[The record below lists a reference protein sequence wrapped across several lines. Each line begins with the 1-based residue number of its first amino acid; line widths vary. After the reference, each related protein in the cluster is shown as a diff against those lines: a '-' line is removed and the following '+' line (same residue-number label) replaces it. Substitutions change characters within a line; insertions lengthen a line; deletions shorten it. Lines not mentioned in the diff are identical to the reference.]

1 MIKISCLLY
10 FTVAF
15 SLVCMILTSC
25 SRPAHYKN
33 DGKQVTWQG
42 RDIWGGPWSE
52 VVDADPATF
61 EDLGNGYARD
71 DQKAFLEGKIIKGAD
86 GRTFK
91 CLEQP
96 YAVDAS
102 HVFHKY
108 TMMTGADPKSFM
120 IHGQYLTEDE
130 NDYFWCGKPIHV
142 SDKKTF
148 VIIGDKD
155 NEFTHWAKDKNN
167 AYYMGEQPVPLADYD
182 SFHVIKETD
191 SWGIQGHYAADKY
204 RVYYKD
210 HIVEGADPETFTEI
224 IDWVGQDKHR
234 VYYQWKATDIKDYN
248 QLSHIG
254 GFYSDGSHIYTHEF
268 EMVEDADARTFRQFG
283 SQWYGYGSW
292 YVDKD
297 HVWWRE
303 KHVVGMKEVKEADAA
318 TFQLVQVYN
327 YSDGTTD
334 TSESFAKDKSH
345 VFYRGSIIPGADPAT
360 FEIIDIDGS
369 LTTFDKNRIYEG
381 ENSKEL
387 QKYLKD
393 KYGSEL
399 KEKKGQFF

>member
-1 MIKISCLLY
+1 MVKISRLLY
-10 FTVAF
+10 FTVAI
-15 SLVCMILTSC
+15 SLVCMILASC

-33 DGKQVTWQG
+33 NGKQVTWQG
-42 RDIWGGPWSE
+42 RDIWGGPWSK
-52 VVDADPATF
+52 VVDADPASF

-71 DQKAFLEGKIIKGAD
+71 DQKAFLEGRIIKGAD
-86 GRTFK
+86 GKTFK
-91 CLEQP
+91 CLEKP

-155 NEFTHWAKDKNN
+155 NEFTHWAKDKYN

-182 SFHVIKETD
+182 SFHLIKETD
-191 SWGIQGHYAADKY
+191 SYGVQGKYAADKY

-254 GFYSDGSHIYTHEF
+254 GFYSDGSHIYTFEF
-268 EMVEDADARTFRQFG
+268 EVFEDADPLTFRQLDNN
-283 SQWYGYGSW
+283 W

-297 HVWWRE
+297 HVWWRGKE
-303 KHVVGMKEVKEADAA
+303 MKEVKEADAA
-318 TFQLVQVYN
+318 TLQLVDG
-327 YSDGTTD
+327 YSYFNGTTFW
-334 TSESFAKDKSH
+334 TRYAKDKNH
-345 VFYRGSIIPGADPAT
+345 VYFDDAVIPPDPET
-360 FEIIDIDGS
+360 FEIVQFTEGGEITI
-369 LTTFDKNRIYEG
+369 FDKNHIYKG

-393 KYGSEL
+393 KYGR
-399 KEKKGQFF
+399 KQ

>member
-1 MIKISCLLY
+1 MVKISRLLY

-25 SRPAHYKN
+25 RRAPRYKN
-33 DGKQVTWQG
+33 DGKQVTWHIW
-42 RDIWGGPWSE
+42 DIWAGHYFT
-52 VVDADPATF
+52 VVDADPASF

-86 GRTFK
+86 GKTFK
-91 CLEQP
+91 CLEKP
-96 YAVDAS
+96 YAVDAN
-102 HVFHKY
+102 HVFLLG
-108 TMMTGADPKSFM
+108 TMMTGADPKSFI
-120 IHGQYLTEDE
+120 IHGQYLTEDK
-130 NDYFWCGKPIHV
+130 NDFFWRGNPIHV
-142 SDKKTF
+142 SDKRSF

-155 NEFTHWAKDKNN
+155 YDGTQWAKDKNN
-167 AYYMGEQPVPLADYD
+167 AYYMGKQPVPLADYD

-191 SWGIQGHYAADKY
+191 SYGLQGHYAADKY
-204 RVYYKD
+204 RVYYED

-224 IDWVGQDKHR
+224 FDLVGQDKHR

-254 GFYSDGSHIYTHEF
+254 GFYSDGSHIYTSEF
-268 EMVEDADARTFRQFG
+268 EVFEDAAPLTFRQLKG
-283 SQWYGYGSW
+283 SSW

-297 HVWWRE
+297 HVWWNE
-303 KHVVGMKEVKEADAA
+303 KGMKEVKEADAA
-318 TFQLVQVYN
+318 TLQLVQVYN

-393 KYGSEL
+393 KKYGR
-399 KEKKGQFF
+399 KQ

>member
-1 MIKISCLLY
+1 MVKISRLFY
-10 FTVAF
+10 FTVAI

-25 SRPAHYKN
+25 TKPGRYKN
-33 DGKQVTWQG
+33 NGKQVTWQG
-42 RDIWGGPWSE
+42 RDIWAGHWSK
-52 VVDADPATF
+52 VVDADPSTF

-86 GRTFK
+86 GKTFR
-91 CLEQP
+91 CLEKP

-102 HVFHKY
+102 HVFYKY

-130 NDYFWCGKPIHV
+130 NDYFWCGEPIHV
-142 SDKKTF
+142 ADKKTF

-155 NEFTHWAKDKNN
+155 DEFTHWAKDKYN
-167 AYYMGEQPVPLADYD
+167 AYYMGKQPVPLADYN
-182 SFHVIKETD
+182 SFHLIKEID
-191 SWGIQGHYAADKY
+191 SMGVQGCYAADKY

-254 GFYSDGSHIYTHEF
+254 DFYSDGSHIYTSEF
-268 EMVEDADARTFRQFG
+268 KVFEDADPLTFRQLEG
-283 SQWYGYGSW
+283 SSW

-297 HVWWRE
+297 HVWWRGKE
-303 KHVVGMKEVKEADAA
+303 MKEVKEADAA
-318 TFQLVQVYN
+318 TLQLVHEYAYHN
-327 YSDGTTD
+327 GATFWSRY
-334 TSESFAKDKSH
+334 AKDKNH
-345 VFYRGSIIPGADPAT
+345 VFFDDAVIPPDPET
-360 FEIIDIDGS
+360 FEIVQFTEGGA
-369 LTTFDKNRIYEG
+369 TTIFDKNRIYQG

-387 QKYLKD
+387 QKYLRD
-393 KYGSEL
+393 KYG
-399 KEKKGQFF
+399 KKQ

>member
-1 MIKISCLLY
+1 MVKISRLFY
-10 FTVAF
+10 FTVAI

-25 SRPAHYKN
+25 NRPPRYRN

-42 RDIWGGPWSE
+42 EDIWAGHWSR
-52 VVDADPATF
+52 VVDADPSTF

-71 DQKAFLEGKIIKGAD
+71 DQKAFLEGRIIEGAD
-86 GRTFK
+86 GKTFK
-91 CLEQP
+91 CLKKP
-96 YAVDAS
+96 FAVDAN
-102 HVFHKY
+102 HVFILDV
-108 TMMTGADPKSFM
+108 MIDADPKSFR
-120 IHGQYLTEDE
+120 IHGQYLTEDK
-130 NDYFWCGKPIHV
+130 NDYFWRGNPIHV
-142 SDKKTF
+142 SDKRSF

-155 NEFTHWAKDKNN
+155 YYGTKWAKDKNN

-191 SWGIQGHYAADKY
+191 SRGVQGSYAADKY
-204 RVYYKD
+204 RVYCKD
-210 HIVEGADPETFTEI
+210 HIVEGADPETFTEVNEN
-224 IDWVGQDKHR
+224 VGQDKYR
-234 VYYQWKATDIKDYN
+234 VYLLWKATVIKDYN
-248 QLSHIG
+248 QLSEIS
-254 GFYSDGSHIYTHEF
+254 GFYSDGSHIYTREF
-268 EMVEDADARTFRQFG
+268 EMVEDADARTFRQLG

-303 KHVVGMKEVKEADAA
+303 KHVVEIKEVKEADAA

-334 TSESFAKDKSH
+334 TSESFAKDKSN

-393 KYGSEL
+393 KYGKTITL
-399 KEKKGQFF
+399 KKGTVL

>member
-1 MIKISCLLY
+1 
-10 FTVAF
+10 
-15 SLVCMILTSC
+15 MILTSC

-33 DGKQVTWQG
+33 NGKQVTWQG
-42 RDIWGGPWSE
+42 RDIWAGPWSK

-86 GRTFK
+86 GKTFK
-91 CLEQP
+91 CLEKP

-155 NEFTHWAKDKNN
+155 NEFTHWAKDKYN

-182 SFHVIKETD
+182 SFHLIKETN
-191 SWGIQGHYAADKY
+191 SMGVQGKYAADKY

-210 HIVEGADPETFTEI
+210 HIVEDADPETFTEI

-254 GFYSDGSHIYTHEF
+254 AFYSDGSHVYTFEF
-268 EMVEDADARTFRQFG
+268 EVFEDADPLTFRQLKG
-283 SQWYGYGSW
+283 SSLW

-297 HVWWRE
+297 HVWWRGKE
-303 KHVVGMKEVKEADAA
+303 MKEVKEADAA
-318 TFQLVQVYN
+318 TFQLVDGYAYFN
-327 YSDGTTD
+327 GTTFW
-334 TSESFAKDKSH
+334 TRYAKDKNH
-345 VFYRGSIIPGADPAT
+345 VFFDDAVIPPDPET
-360 FEIIDIDGS
+360 FEIVQFTEGGA
-369 LTTFDKNRIYEG
+369 TTIFDKNHIYQG

-393 KYGSEL
+393 KYG
-399 KEKKGQFF
+399 K

>member
-1 MIKISCLLY
+1 MIKISRLFYL
-10 FTVAF
+10 TVAI
-15 SLVCMILTSC
+15 SLVCMILASC
-25 SRPAHYKN
+25 DRPPRYNN
-33 DGKQVTWQG
+33 DGKQVTWNIW
-42 RDIWGGPWSE
+42 DIWAGHISK
-52 VVDADPATF
+52 VVDADPSTF

-71 DQKAFLEGKIIKGAD
+71 DQKAFLEGEIIKGAD
-86 GRTFK
+86 GKTFK
-91 CLEQP
+91 CLQKP

-102 HVFHKY
+102 HVFHLDN
-108 TMMTGADPKSFM
+108 MMTGADPKSFI
-120 IHGQYLTEDE
+120 IHGQYLTEDK
-130 NDYFWCGKPIHV
+130 NDFFWQGETIHV
-142 SDKKTF
+142 ADKKTF
-148 VIIGDKD
+148 VIIGNKD
-155 NEFTHWAKDKNN
+155 NYFTQWAKDKYN
-167 AYYMGEQPVPLADYD
+167 AYYLGEQPVPLADYD
-182 SFHVIKETD
+182 SFHVIREVD
-191 SWGIQGHYAADKY
+191 SSCLKGSYAADKY

-248 QLSHIG
+248 QLSEIS
-254 GFYSDGSHIYTHEF
+254 GFYSDGSHIYTREF
-268 EMVEDADARTFRQFG
+268 EILEDADSRTFRQLG

-303 KHVVGMKEVKEADAA
+303 PHVVEVKEVKEADAA

-345 VFYRGSIIPGADPAT
+345 VFYRGSVIPGADPAT

-369 LTTFDKNRIYEG
+369 LTTFDKNRIFEG

-393 KYGSEL
+393 KKYGR
-399 KEKKGQFF
+399 KQ

>member
-1 MIKISCLLY
+1 
-10 FTVAF
+10 
-15 SLVCMILTSC
+15 MILTSC
-25 SRPAHYKN
+25 TKPGRYKN
-33 DGKQVTWQG
+33 NGKQVTWQG
-42 RDIWGGPWSE
+42 RDIWAGPWSK

-86 GRTFK
+86 GKTFK
-91 CLEQP
+91 CLEKP

-155 NEFTHWAKDKNN
+155 NEFTHWAKDKYN

-182 SFHVIKETD
+182 SFHLIKETN
-191 SWGIQGHYAADKY
+191 SMGVQGKYAADKY

-210 HIVEGADPETFTEI
+210 HIVEDADPETFTEI

-254 GFYSDGSHIYTHEF
+254 GFYSDGSHIYTFEF
-268 EMVEDADARTFRQFG
+268 EVFEDADPLTFRQLKG
-283 SQWYGYGSW
+283 SSLW

-297 HVWWRE
+297 HVWWRGKE
-303 KHVVGMKEVKEADAA
+303 MKEVKEADAA
-318 TFQLVQVYN
+318 TFQLVDGYAYFN
-327 YSDGTTD
+327 GTTFW
-334 TSESFAKDKSH
+334 TRYAKDKNH
-345 VFYRGSIIPGADPAT
+345 VFFDDAVIPPDPET
-360 FEIIDIDGS
+360 FEIVQFTEGGEITI
-369 LTTFDKNRIYEG
+369 FDKNHIYKG

-393 KYGSEL
+393 KYG
-399 KEKKGQFF
+399 K

>member
-1 MIKISCLLY
+1 MVKKSRLFY

-25 SRPAHYKN
+25 NRPPRYKN

-42 RDIWGGPWSE
+42 RDIWAGHWSR
-52 VVDADPATF
+52 VVDADPSTF

-71 DQKAFLEGKIIKGAD
+71 DQKAFLEGNIIKGAD
-86 GRTFK
+86 GKTFK
-91 CLEQP
+91 CLQKP

-102 HVFHKY
+102 HVFHLG
-108 TMMTGADPKSFM
+108 TIMTGADPKSFK

-130 NDYFWCGKPIHV
+130 NDFFWCGKPIHV
-142 SDKKTF
+142 ADKKTF

-155 NEFTHWAKDKNN
+155 NEFTQWAKDKYN
-167 AYYMGEQPVPLADYD
+167 AYYMGEQPVPLADYN
-182 SFHVIKETD
+182 SFHLIRGID
-191 SWGIQGHYAADKY
+191 SSGSQGHYAADKF
-204 RVYYKD
+204 RVYYVD

-248 QLSHIG
+248 QLSQIG
-254 GFYSDGSHIYTHEF
+254 GFYSDGSHIYTSEF
-268 EMVEDADARTFRQFG
+268 EVFEDADPRTFRQLDD
-283 SQWYGYGSW
+283 SW

-297 HVWWRE
+297 HVWWR
-303 KHVVGMKEVKEADAA
+303 KKEMKEADAA
-318 TFQLVQVYN
+318 TFQLVDG
-327 YSDGTTD
+327 YSYFNGATFW
-334 TSESFAKDKSH
+334 SRYAKDKNH
-345 VFYRGSIIPGADPAT
+345 VFFDDSVITGPDPES
-360 FEIIDIDGS
+360 FEVVQFIEGGP
-369 LTTFDKNRIYEG
+369 TTIFDKNRIYQG

-387 QKYLKD
+387 QKYLRD

-399 KEKKGQFF
+399 KEKK

>member
-1 MIKISCLLY
+1 MTKISRLFYLM
-10 FTVAF
+10 VAI
-15 SLVCMILTSC
+15 SLVYMIWC
-25 SRPAHYKN
+25 FCNRQPRYKN

-42 RDIWGGPWSE
+42 RDIWAGVWSK
-52 VVDADPATF
+52 VVDADPASF

-86 GRTFK
+86 GKTFK
-91 CLEQP
+91 CLQKP

-102 HVFHKY
+102 HVFHLR
-108 TMMTGADPKSFM
+108 TMMTGADPKSFI
-120 IHGQYLTEDE
+120 IHGQYLTEDK
-130 NDYFWCGKPIHV
+130 NDYFWQGDPIHV
-142 SDKKTF
+142 ADKKTF

-155 NEFTHWAKDKNN
+155 NEFTQWAKDKYN

-182 SFHVIKETD
+182 SFHVIREID
-191 SWGIQGHYAADKY
+191 GSGLQGSYAADKY
-204 RVYYKD
+204 RVYCKD
-210 HIVEGADPETFTEI
+210 HIVEGADPETFTEVNEN
-224 IDWVGQDKHR
+224 VGQDKYR
-234 VYYQWKATDIKDYN
+234 VYLLWEATDVKDYS
-248 QLSHIG
+248 QLSEIS
-254 GFYSDGSHIYTHEF
+254 GFYSDGSHIYTLEF
-268 EMVEDADARTFRQFG
+268 VMLEDADSRTFRQLG
-283 SQWYGYGSW
+283 SQWYGNGSW

-303 KHVVGMKEVKEADAA
+303 PHVVEVKEVKEADAA

-327 YSDGTTD
+327 HSDGTTD

-345 VFYRGSIIPGADPAT
+345 VFYRGSVIPDADPAT

-369 LTTFDKNRIYEG
+369 LTTFDKNRIFEG

-393 KYGSEL
+393 KKYGR
-399 KEKKGQFF
+399 KQ

>member
-1 MIKISCLLY
+1 MVKISRLLY
-10 FTVAF
+10 FTVAI

-25 SRPAHYKN
+25 RRAPRYKN

-42 RDIWGGPWSE
+42 TDIWAGHWSR
-52 VVDADPATF
+52 VVDADPASF

-86 GRTFK
+86 GKTFK
-91 CLEQP
+91 CLEKP
-96 YAVDAS
+96 YAVDAN
-102 HVFHKY
+102 HVFLLG
-108 TMMTGADPKSFM
+108 TMMTGADPKSFK
-120 IHGQYLTEDE
+120 IHGQYLTEDK
-130 NDYFWCGKPIHV
+130 NDYFWRGNPIHV

-155 NEFTHWAKDKNN
+155 YDGTQWAKDKNN
-167 AYYMGEQPVPLADYD
+167 AYYMGKQPVPLTDYD

-191 SWGIQGHYAADKY
+191 SYGLQGHYAADKY
-204 RVYYKD
+204 RVYYED

-254 GFYSDGSHIYTHEF
+254 GFYSDGSHIYTSEF
-268 EMVEDADARTFRQFG
+268 EVFEDADPLTFRHLDD
-283 SQWYGYGSW
+283 SW

-297 HVWWRE
+297 HVWWNE
-303 KHVVGMKEVKEADAA
+303 KGMKEVKEADAA
-318 TFQLVQVYN
+318 TLQLVDGYAYFN
-327 YSDGTTD
+327 GTTFW
-334 TSESFAKDKSH
+334 TRYAKDKNH
-345 VFYRGSIIPGADPAT
+345 VYFDDAVIPPDPET
-360 FEIIDIDGS
+360 FEIVQFIEGGPI
-369 LTTFDKNRIYEG
+369 TIFDKNRIYQG

-393 KYGSEL
+393 KYGRKL
-399 KEKKGQFF
+399 KEK